1 MKKQWRRILCLLLSV
16 VMLCALAAC
25 DTGTTGNNNGD
36 DNGGAQTSD
45 QKITITEQTLFE
57 HDGIVVTAKEY
68 VYDTLW
74 GEGIKISVTNNSDK
88 SYTLSTDALIV
99 NDCMVNSLFVCEVA
113 PGKTANKTLEL
124 SSSELKKLGVTP
136 IGQIEAY
143 FYIYDSTTYETVYTA
158 DCVTIKTS
166 HYDQMNAAPNTA
178 GSVLY
183 EQDGIKI
190 VAKELVEDELFG
202 YGLVLYVEN
211 KTSRNISVDC
221 EELSVNDYMVSTL
234 SVITVYKN
242 KYTFDDVTV
251 FSTDLEEND
260 ITEINKLE
268 MKFHI
273 YDSDTYATIVDTPAV
288 VYEVK

>member
-1 MKKQWRRILCLLLSV
+1 MKRQWRRILCLLLSI
-16 VMLCALAAC
+16 VMLCTLAAC
-25 DTGTTGNNNGD
+25 DTGTTGNNQNG
-36 DNGGAQTSD
+36 GSGAQTSD

-57 HDGIVVTAKEY
+57 HDGILVTAKEY

-74 GEGIKISVTNNSDK
+74 GEGIKISVTNNTDK
-88 SYTLSTDALIV
+88 TYTLSTDALIV

-113 PGKTANKTLEL
+113 PGKTANKVLEL
-124 SSSELKKLGVTP
+124 SSSELKKLGITP

-143 FYIYDSTTYETVYTA
+143 FYIYDSGTYETVYTA

-166 HYDQMNAAPNTA
+166 HYDKMNTTPDTT

-221 EELSVNDYMVSTL
+221 DELSVNDYMVSTL
-234 SVITVYKN
+234 SVITVYQN

-251 FSTDLEEND
+251 FSTDLEENG
-260 ITEINKLE
+260 ITEINKME

-273 YDSDTYATIVDTPAV
+273 YDSDTYTTIVDTPAV